1 MHGWLIAIEPGVNR
15 RVSSLRFA
23 VGRYISLIGPIGLIQ
38 SPSSDSPL
46 ALTPIANRKPKTV
59 KDVTH
64 P

>member
-1 MHGWLIAIEPGVNR
+1 LSPESTAEF
-15 RVSSLRFA
+15 SSLRFA